1 MSILTNRVPL
11 SREKRL
17 STVSAYAGQA
27 AALLQEFGGP
37 EVDQRIRTFSQSA
50 PDDLLY
56 VLDVLAGIRSAVTII
71 HGPRGCAASQLHLL
85 HARACP
91 DPDRGRWLVTNLD
104 QRDTIMGADAKL
116 RAAVAAVHYRYRPQV
131 VFIVATPAVA
141 INNDDIQSV
150 VDELSEELG
159 TRIVPI
165 FASGFTSKAAVYGY
179 DLALHGLVKYLA
191 KPRID
196 EGGALAPPEDVAGAS
211 KDPAVGFERGEHVNL
226 LATVES
232 APERAEAVRLL
243 AALGLT
249 VQTLTSGA
257 TLETYAHATR
267 ARLSIPLHF
276 DHSNYLG
283 EALQAVANV
292 PFLTAPR
299 PVGLLGTRQ
308 WLQAIGAAAGKEAEA
323 HALHV
328 REAATLARVL
338 QEAPLQ
344 GVRVYLSTDP
354 ASAPG
359 LLELIRELGGEV
371 AGLSVTHL
379 DRLHLTGL
387 EKFLAGA
394 PALPIHVGH
403 GQGFEELNLLQ
414 RVKPDLYIGASGQIV
429 QVARAGIPSVLLS
442 RVPVVGYCG
451 VTAFAQQAAKALGN
465 RAFARLLASA
475 GSTPYSAAWY
485 QRSAGWHIKQ
495 EVK

>member
-1 MSILTNRVPL
+1 MSILNNRVPL

-17 STVSAYAGQA
+17 STVSAYAGQSA
-27 AALLQEFGGP
+27 PLLLEFSGQ

-56 VLDVLAGIRSAVTII
+56 VLELLAGIRSAVTIV
-71 HGPRGCAASQLHLL
+71 HGPRGCAASQLHHLQ
-85 HARACP
+85 ARASREP
-91 DPDRGRWLVTNLD
+91 DGGRWLVTNLD

-159 TRIVPI
+159 THIVPI

-191 KPRID
+191 GD
-196 EGGALAPPEDVAGAS
+196 FDG
-211 KDPAVGFERGEHVNL
+211 EREEHVNL

-232 APERAEAVRLL
+232 VPERAEAERLL

-249 VQTLTSGA
+249 VQTLPAGA
-257 TLETYAHATR
+257 GIEAFARAAR

-276 DHSNYLG
+276 DNGNYLG
-283 EALQAVANV
+283 EALQAVAKV
-292 PFLTAPR
+292 PLLTVPR

-308 WLQAIGAAAGKEAEA
+308 WLQAIGAAVGKEAEA

-328 REAATLARVL
+328 QEAALLARQL
-338 QEAPLQ
+338 QDAPLR
-344 GVRVYLSTDP
+344 GVRVYLSSDP
-354 ASAPG
+354 GSAPG

-379 DRLHLTGL
+379 DRLHLAGL
-387 EKFLAGA
+387 EKFLSGA

-403 GQGFEELNLLQ
+403 GQGFEEVNLLQ
-414 RVKPDLYIGASGQIV
+414 RIKPDLYIGASGQIA
-429 QVARAGIPSVLLS
+429 QVAQAGIPSVFLP
-442 RVPVVGYCG
+442 RVPVIGYNG
-451 VTAFAQQAAKALGN
+451 VAAFAQQAVQALHN
-465 RAFARLLASA
+465 RSFVQVLANA
-475 GSTPYSAAWY
+475 GSTPYRDTWY

>member
-1 MSILTNRVPL
+1 MSILRNRVPL

-17 STVSAYAGQA
+17 STVSAYAGQLA
-27 AALLQEFGGP
+27 PLLQEFNGQ
-37 EVDQRIRTFSQSA
+37 EVEQRIRTFSQSA

-56 VLDVLAGIRSAVTII
+56 VLELLAGIRSAVTII
-71 HGPRGCAASQLHLL
+71 HGPRGCAASQLQHLQ
-85 HARACP
+85 AGVRRDA
-91 DPDRGRWLVTNLD
+91 DGGRWLVTNLD

-116 RAAVAAVHYRYRPQV
+116 RAAVAAVHHRYRPGV

-159 TRIVPI
+159 TRIIPI

-191 KPRID
+191 GD
-196 EGGALAPPEDVAGAS
+196 FDG
-211 KDPAVGFERGEHVNL
+211 EREEHVNL

-232 APERAEAVRLL
+232 ASERAEAERLL
-243 AALGLT
+243 VALGLS
-249 VQTLTSGA
+249 VQTLPAGA
-257 TLETYAHATR
+257 GIEAFARAAR

-276 DHSNYLG
+276 DNGNYLG
-283 EALQAVANV
+283 EALQDVAKV
-292 PFLTAPR
+292 PLLAATR

-308 WLQAIGAAAGKEAEA
+308 WLQAVGAAVGKEAEA
-323 HALHV
+323 HDLHV
-328 REAATLARVL
+328 REAATLARLL

-354 ASAPG
+354 GSAPG
-359 LLELIRELGGEV
+359 LLELIRELGGEI

-379 DRLHLTGL
+379 DRLHLAGL
-387 EKFLAGA
+387 EKFLSGA

-414 RVKPDLYIGASGQIV
+414 RVKPDLYIGASGQIA
-429 QVARAGIPSVLLS
+429 QVAQLGIPSVFLA
-442 RVPVVGYCG
+442 RVSVIGYSG
-451 VTAFAQQAAKALGN
+451 VAAFAGQAVKALRN
-465 RAFARLLASA
+465 RAFVQQLAHA
-475 GSTPYSAAWY
+475 GDTPYSEAWY